1 MKQIRWGIIGCGS
14 VTELKSGPAFQQIEG
29 SSIVAVMRRDAKK
42 AADYAKRHGIAK
54 WHSDA
59 DKLIQDPD
67 VNAIYIATP
76 PDTHAFYTLKALE
89 AGKPVYVEKP
99 MAVNYTEAKQVTD
112 ASRKLNIPVF
122 VAYYRR
128 ALSGFLK
135 VKELLE
141 KKSIGEVLEIDL
153 KLKLLARTE
162 DYKTGNLP
170 WRVLP
175 EKSGG
180 GYFFDLASHQLDW
193 LDYVFGKAE
202 LVSSTVEN
210 RGGLYE
216 AEDFVQAKLLYQNRI
231 NFSGTWD
238 FCVPKDKEIDHIE
251 IRGSKGKISF
261 STFGFDPILLETENG
276 IEHFPFEKPDH
287 VQKQLIQ
294 QIVKELQGQ
303 SESVST
309 AETALATNR
318 IMEEIIYGLENKD
331 LPNDLSAY

>member
-1 MKQIRWGIIGCGS
+1 MKQIRWGIIGCGN

-42 AADYAKRHGIAK
+42 AADYARRHGIAK
-54 WHSDA
+54 WYSDA
-59 DKLIQDPD
+59 DKLILDPN
-67 VNAIYIATP
+67 VNAIYIATS

-89 AGKPVYVEKP
+89 VGKPIYVEKP
-99 MAVNYTEAKQVTD
+99 MAVNYTEAKQMAD
-112 ASRKLNIPVF
+112 ASRKLSIPVF

-141 KKSIGEVLEIDL
+141 NKSIGEVLEIDL
-153 KLKLLARTE
+153 KLKLPARTE
-162 DYKTGNLP
+162 DYNADDLP

-210 RGGLYE
+210 RGGLYK
-216 AEDFVQAKLLYQNRI
+216 AEDFVQAKLLYQKKI

-238 FCVPKDKEIDHIE
+238 FCVSKDEEIDRIE
-251 IRGSKGKISF
+251 IRGSRGKIRV
-261 STFGFDPILLETENG
+261 STFGFDPILLKIKNG

-294 QIVKELQGQ
+294 QIVKELQGNG
-303 SESVST
+303 ESVST

-318 IMEEIIYGLENKD
+318 IMEEIIYGI
-331 LPNDLSAY
+331 

>member
-1 MKQIRWGIIGCGS
+1 MKHIRWGIIGCGN

-29 SSIVAVMRRDAKK
+29 SSIVAIMRRDAEK

-54 WHSDA
+54 WYSDA

-67 VNAIYIATP
+67 VNTIYIATP
-76 PDTHAFYTLKALE
+76 PGTHAFYTLKALE

-99 MAVNYTEAKQVTD
+99 MSLNYTEAKQITD
-112 ASRKLNIPVF
+112 ASEKYKIPVF

-135 VKELLE
+135 IKELLE
-141 KKSIGEVLEIDL
+141 NKSIGEVLEIDL
-153 KLKLLARTE
+153 KLKLSARTE
-162 DYKTGNLP
+162 DYNAGDLP

-180 GYFFDLASHQLDW
+180 GYFFDLVSHQLDW

-216 AEDFVQAKLLYQNRI
+216 AEDFVQAKLLYQNKI
-231 NFSGTWD
+231 NFTGTWD
-238 FCVPKDKEIDHIE
+238 FCVPKDEEIDHIE

-261 STFGFDPILLETENG
+261 STFDFESILLETKKGKEQ
-276 IEHFPFEKPDH
+276 FAFEKPDH

-294 QIVKELQGQ
+294 QVVKELQGQ
-303 SESVST
+303 GESVST
-309 AETALATNR
+309 AETALATNQ
-318 IMEEIIYGLENKD
+318 IMEEIIYGI
-331 LPNDLSAY
+331 

>member
-1 MKQIRWGIIGCGS
+1 MKQIRWGIIGCGN

-54 WHSDA
+54 WYSDA

-76 PDTHAFYTLKALE
+76 PDTHTFYTLKALD

-99 MAVNYTEAKQVTD
+99 MALNYTEAKQITD
-112 ASRKLNIPVF
+112 ASEKYKIPVF

-141 KKSIGEVLEIDL
+141 NKSIGEVLEIHL
-153 KLKLLARTE
+153 KLKLPARTE
-162 DYKTGNLP
+162 DNNVGSLP

-216 AEDFVQAKLLYQNRI
+216 AEDFVQAKLLYQNKI
-231 NFSGTWD
+231 NFTGTWD
-238 FCVPKDKEIDHIE
+238 FCVPKNEEIDHIE

-261 STFGFDPILLETENG
+261 STFGFDPVFLETENG
-276 IEHFPFEKPDH
+276 IEYFPFEKPDH
-287 VQKQLIQ
+287 VQKPLIQ
-294 QIVKELQGQ
+294 QVVKELQGQ
-303 SESVST
+303 GESVST
-309 AETALATNR
+309 AETALATNQ
-318 IMEEIIYGLENKD
+318 IMEEIIYGI
-331 LPNDLSAY
+331 